1 MDVGTIRS
9 DATPVP
15 IVEQPLSAREAAE
28 RRDLVKA
35 VKALNATSLLGQNQE
50 LTFAV
55 DRNSR
60 RPVLRIVDRETREV
74 VEQIP
79 SEKVLRLAEGLDR

>member
-1 MDVGTIRS
+1 MDISTIRPE
-9 DATPVP
+9 AAPVP
-15 IVEQPLSAREAAE
+15 LIEQPISAREAAE

-35 VKALNATSLLGQNQE
+35 VKALNATSVLGENHE

-60 RPVLRIVDRETREV
+60 RPVLRIVNRETREV

-79 SEKVLRLAEGLDR
+79 SEEVLRLAEGLDR